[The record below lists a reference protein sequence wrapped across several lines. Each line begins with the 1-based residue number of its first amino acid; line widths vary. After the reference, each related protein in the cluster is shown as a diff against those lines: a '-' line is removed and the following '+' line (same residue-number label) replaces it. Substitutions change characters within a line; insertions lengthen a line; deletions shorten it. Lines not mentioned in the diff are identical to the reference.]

1 MGMKRG
7 KIFLRVLVAVVAAIP
22 LCGCDPVF
30 NPLGPRVNRDAISL
44 PLVWKISSRGGKF
57 KNLRGAI
64 DGLAITKAET
74 VGSYRGAS
82 ITIDLRRPCIFNTVV
97 LTHGDKPFGFAKTI
111 SLATSRDG
119 KNFTQQI
126 TTYGTRKVTYIN
138 LLTSTTARY
147 IRITVVKPGTEPWA
161 ISQIY
166 FQ

>member
-1 MGMKRG
+1 MGTKHGR
-7 KIFLRVLVAVVAAIP
+7 IFLRILVAVVVMIP

-30 NPLGPRVNRDAISL
+30 NPLGPRANRDAISL
-44 PLVWKISSRGGKF
+44 PLVWRISSQGGTF

-74 VGSYRGAS
+74 VGNYRGTS
-82 ITIDLRRPCIFNTVV
+82 ITVDLKRPCIFNTVV
-97 LTHGDKPFGFAKTI
+97 LVHGDKPFGFARTI

-126 TTYGTRKVTYIN
+126 TTQGTRKFTYIN